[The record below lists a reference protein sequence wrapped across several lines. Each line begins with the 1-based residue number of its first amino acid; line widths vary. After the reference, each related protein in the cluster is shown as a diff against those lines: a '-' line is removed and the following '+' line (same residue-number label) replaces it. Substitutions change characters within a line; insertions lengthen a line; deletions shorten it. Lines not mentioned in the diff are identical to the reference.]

1 QQHQWRLAHEYLSQP
16 YHLALTTRHFRQSPK
31 RQLPDTQG
39 VENLF
44 DRQLGLFPGPVAAS
58 RAAAAEHS
66 FVGHQGNGLGQWL
79 RQVADTTNA
88 LVGSNRRQIL
98 PGKGHGAGNRQQ
110 TGDGFQQ
117 RGLTHS
123 IRANHGHQ
131 RARRYL
137 RQGKSGEDG
146 SVPVAGGHGLQ
157 LQGHNAA
164 LLLRPMIRV
173 MNSGIPTSAVTI
185 PTGNT
190 TPGTSS
196 LLAMDD
202 NDSRTAPARALP
214 GNRKR

>member
-1 QQHQWRLAHEYLSQP
+1 MAFCALRPWLKARMPKIPTIAGPLAAGLAAQHGLAAGRQHQNLVAIAQGQIEIMAGHQGNRAGPAGGVTHRVEHVELPVQVQGAGGLIQQHQWRLAYQYLSQP

-58 RAAAAEHS
+58 RAAGAEHS

-110 TGDGFQQ
+110 ASNGFQQ
-117 RGLTHS
+117 RGFTHS
-123 IRANHGHQ
+123 VRANHGHQ
-131 RARRYL
+131 
-137 RQGKSGEDG
+137 
-146 SVPVAGGHGLQ
+146 
-157 LQGHNAA
+157 
-164 LLLRPMIRV
+164 
-173 MNSGIPTSAVTI
+173 
-185 PTGNT
+185 
-190 TPGTSS
+190 
-196 LLAMDD
+196 
-202 NDSRTAPARALP
+202 
-214 GNRKR
+214 